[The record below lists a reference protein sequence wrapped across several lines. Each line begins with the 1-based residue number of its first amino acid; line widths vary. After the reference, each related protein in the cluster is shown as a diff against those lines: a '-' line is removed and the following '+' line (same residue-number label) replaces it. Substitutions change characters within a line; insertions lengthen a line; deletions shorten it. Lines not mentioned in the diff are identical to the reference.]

1 MRNIAA
7 FFKSKKTA
15 IAGAVLALIAIAH
28 QLGYI
33 DSEQMAN
40 MVALAGS
47 MGFIAAKDADKTGT

>member
-1 MRNIAA
+1 MIQS

-15 IAGAVLALIAIAH
+15 IAGLVLAAIAIAH
-28 QLGYI
+28 QLGHI

-47 MGFIAAKDADKTGT
+47 LGFIVAKDGDKTGV